1 MLVGGSQAKVMNLVE
16 VITASRFVGATG
28 TLCRTT
34 EDPPIRDNG
43 RVVVTKLESAVMTK
57 INQLRIMKTN
67 KLIQNPL
74 NQDRKEESITKEET
88 KAGVNRS
95 IKNQ

>member
-1 MLVGGSQAKVMNLVE
+1 MEYPVIGPFVLVGGSQAKVMNLVE
-16 VITASRFVGATG
+16 VMTASRFVGGTG

-34 EDPPIRDNG
+34 EDPPSRDNG

-67 KLIQNPL
+67 KLI
-74 NQDRKEESITKEET
+74 
-88 KAGVNRS
+88 
-95 IKNQ
+95 

>member
-1 MLVGGSQAKVMNLVE
+1 MLDGGSQAKVMNLVE
-16 VITASRFVGATG
+16 VITASRFVGAAG

-34 EDPPIRDNG
+34 EDPPSRDKG

-74 NQDRKEESITKEET
+74 NED
-88 KAGVNRS
+88 
-95 IKNQ
+95 